1 MANKEKEVELKVK
14 AEKISD
20 EHLQHMQNLVNAI
33 NTIQFNIGK
42 ISTQKHE
49 LLHRFT
55 MTQDRISV
63 FQDTL
68 KKEYGTFDVNLQDGT
83 INWPKEGEDNKDE
96 K

>member
-1 MANKEKEVELKVK
+1 
-14 AEKISD
+14 
-20 EHLQHMQNLVNAI
+20 
-33 NTIQFNIGK
+33 
-42 ISTQKHE
+42 
-49 LLHRFT
+49 

-83 INWPKEGEDNKDE
+83 INWPKEEEDNKDE